1 MKQRE
6 PRIKVLIGARM
17 RAGAAWGDVC
27 LLNLSSRG
35 VLAQAAFPPC
45 TGSYI
50 EFRRGPHIIVARVV
64 WAEKHRFGAL
74 AQDRIGV
81 DALIAHASG
90 SKSNAACAEADPL
103 PNRRA
108 PGPQPAHAVQHD
120 NSRLVGRAIE
130 FCFLVGSGAMLAGLA
145 FSLVQEGVAAPMSQ
159 VSAALSPQ

>member
-17 RAGAAWGDVC
+17 RAGAAWDEVC

-35 VLAQAAFPPC
+35 VLAQAAVPPRK
-45 TGSYI
+45 GSYI

-74 AQDRIGV
+74 AQDRIGI
-81 DALIAHASG
+81 DAIMADASG

-103 PNRRA
+103 PDRRA
-108 PGPQPAHAVQHD
+108 AGLRRAHAMQHD
-120 NSRLVGRAIE
+120 NSRLIGGAME

-145 FSLVQEGVAAPMSQ
+145 FSLIQESVSAPMSQ
-159 VSAALSPQ
+159 VSSALSSQ